1 MKKQILLALIIIIA
15 ASCSSPLNF
24 QLSKIGEEPDEY
36 KQRIIYSLPKTVLRV
51 DIEIEKETYIPG
63 PYRQYAKRLL
73 GLENVIQE
81 YSFQYRINSVDLN
94 SYNESDPDLFFSV
107 NVIKGSLMW
116 DKYLSLTDRGFVLLP
131 GESGFSPIK
140 AEKMSVDNSST
151 SFQQLPIK
159 TNLTEITDTLFK
171 TIVSDTMLI
180 RLPVVTTAQQ
190 VKTLEQKAIEAAKA
204 LFLIRE
210 NRFYTITN
218 IDGDYPD
225 GKAMEIMVKEMDK
238 MEKAYLDL
246 FAGRVVKQKYTQSFI
261 HSPESSEE
269 FQSVSLCSFSARN
282 GLSDKAG
289 SYDLKL
295 ELSPLNG
302 LPEMP
307 SSAVASETP
316 ETNINKLIYR
326 IPDIATVRV
335 KLMDEVLYENRI
347 GIYQFGS
354 LFDIPVTSAP
364 LSNRLR

>member
-1 MKKQILLALIIIIA
+1 MKKQILLALIFIIV
-15 ASCSSPLNF
+15 ASCSTPLNF
-24 QLSKIGEEPDEY
+24 QLSKIGEEPEEY
-36 KQRIIYSLPKTVLRV
+36 KQRIIYSLPKTVLRI

-73 GLENVIQE
+73 GLENVIQD

-94 SYNESDPDLFFSV
+94 SYTESDPELFFSI
-107 NVIKGSLMW
+107 NVIKGSMMW
-116 DKYLSLTDRGFVLLP
+116 DKYLSLTDRGFVLSP
-131 GESGFSPIK
+131 GESGFYPIK
-140 AEKMSVDNSST
+140 AEKMGVNSSS

-190 VKTLEQKAIEAAKA
+190 VKTLEQKASEAAKA

-261 HSPESSEE
+261 YIPESTEE
-269 FQSVSLCSFSARN
+269 FQSDRLCSFSAMN
-282 GLSDKAG
+282 GLSDKKG
-289 SYDLKL
+289 SYDINI

-302 LPEMP
+302 VPKMP
-307 SSAVASETP
+307 AVEAPIDPSEQY
-316 ETNINKLIYR
+316 INKLIYR
-326 IPDIATVRV
+326 IPDLTIVRV

-354 LFDIPVTSAP
+354 LLDIPVY
-364 LSNRLR
+364 